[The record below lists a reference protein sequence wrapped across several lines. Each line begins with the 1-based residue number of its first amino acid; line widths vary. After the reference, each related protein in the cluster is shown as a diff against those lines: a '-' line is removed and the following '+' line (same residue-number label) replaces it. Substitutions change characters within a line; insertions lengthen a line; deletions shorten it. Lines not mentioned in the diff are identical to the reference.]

1 MNTWEWQSLFYFTSE
16 STHRAKKHA
25 QWARVFFRNLFE
37 FIIHTIHIY
46 YKRHIYTWV
55 IYFKSYGLNSTYLS
69 KGSKHILQII
79 IVNKPISILID
90 HVKGLFKFL
99 DLILIKHCKY
109 VGGCTLSTFLRA
121 RPPLG
126 FPARHF
132 GGWLGREGIKAY

>member
-1 MNTWEWQSLFYFTSE
+1 MTESFLFYIRINASCQKTCTMGTS
-16 STHRAKKHA
+16 
-25 QWARVFFRNLFE
+25 FFRNLFE

-132 GGWLGREGIKAY
+132 GGWIWGLRDQTWKDKSN